1 MTLTYRGQK
10 YTQNNAAATSNK
22 RPVLVYR
29 ETKLFAEP
37 RGSVPTPPRRGFFM
51 PFPPIIG

>member
-10 YTQNNAAATSNK
+10 YTQNNAACSSSK

-29 ETKLFAEP
+29 GLKVV
-37 RGSVPTPPRRGFFM
+37 R
-51 PFPPIIG
+51 

>member
-1 MTLTYRGQK
+1 MTLIYRGQK

-29 ETKLFAEP
+29 GNKVVL
-37 RGSVPTPPRRGFFM
+37 
-51 PFPPIIG
+51 

>member
-10 YTQNNAAATSNK
+10 YVQNKAADTTNQ

-29 ETKLFAEP
+29 GQKVA
-37 RGSVPTPPRRGFFM
+37 R
-51 PFPPIIG
+51 

>member
-10 YTQNNAAATSNK
+10 YIKNNAAVTSSK

-29 ETKLFAEP
+29 GHEVA
-37 RGSVPTPPRRGFFM
+37 
-51 PFPPIIG
+51 

>member
-10 YTQNNAAATSNK
+10 YIQNNAAATSRK

-29 ETKLFAEP
+29 GHKVAQ
-37 RGSVPTPPRRGFFM
+37 
-51 PFPPIIG
+51 

>member
-10 YTQNNAAATSNK
+10 YTQNNAATSNIQ

-29 ETKLFAEP
+29 GQKVA
-37 RGSVPTPPRRGFFM
+37 S
-51 PFPPIIG
+51 

>member
-10 YTQNNAAATSNK
+10 YIQNNAAASSNK

-29 ETKLFAEP
+29 GQKVA
-37 RGSVPTPPRRGFFM
+37 R
-51 PFPPIIG
+51 

>member
-10 YTQNNAAATSNK
+10 YVQNIAAASNSK

-29 ETKLFAEP
+29 GHK
-37 RGSVPTPPRRGFFM
+37 VVQ
-51 PFPPIIG
+51 

>member
-10 YTQNNAAATSNK
+10 YNQNNATCSNSK

-29 ETKLFAEP
+29 GQKVV
-37 RGSVPTPPRRGFFM
+37 R
-51 PFPPIIG
+51 

>member
-10 YTQNNAAATSNK
+10 YNQNNAAAANVQ

-29 ETKLFAEP
+29 GQKVA
-37 RGSVPTPPRRGFFM
+37 R
-51 PFPPIIG
+51 

>member
-10 YTQNNAAATSNK
+10 YNQSNAAASDVQ

-29 ETKLFAEP
+29 GQKVA
-37 RGSVPTPPRRGFFM
+37 R
-51 PFPPIIG
+51 

>member
-10 YTQNNAAATSNK
+10 YTQNNVAASSTQ

-29 ETKLFAEP
+29 GQKVV
-37 RGSVPTPPRRGFFM
+37 R
-51 PFPPIIG
+51 

>member
-10 YTQNNAAATSNK
+10 YVQNNSAAQNSK

-29 ETKLFAEP
+29 GHKVAQ
-37 RGSVPTPPRRGFFM
+37 
-51 PFPPIIG
+51 